1 MEFVIALGANL
12 GEPERSF
19 QRALFEIERWIGPV
33 VARSQWHRTAPLLH
47 PSNPAPQPDYLNG
60 VVLVSSS
67 LSCEGVF
74 LHLQAIEERL
84 GRVKEVGEKWSAR
97 LIDLDLIAAES
108 TVLSTPHLTIP
119 HPEMQ
124 RREFVLGPMAE
135 VVPQWRHPLLG
146 KTVQELRSA
155 L

>member
-1 MEFVIALGANL
+1 
-12 GEPERSF
+12 
-19 QRALFEIERWIGPV
+19 
-33 VARSQWHRTAPLLH
+33 
-47 PSNPAPQPDYLNG
+47 
-60 VVLVSSS
+60 
-67 LSCEGVF
+67 VF

-84 GRVKEVGEKWSAR
+84 GRVKEVAEKWSAR